1 MPKIEYVTIAD
12 HAEALNG
19 KLYLQGAGWTDITP
33 PVGPN
38 GQSGI
43 VHVGIAVSVLVGWNE
58 TNRRFPLTIR
68 IIHEDGAELVKVG
81 AQIEAGRPPGIPAGS
96 DLRNL
101 IAISAELAFP
111 MPGTYELR
119 AELAEEPGDKTRTAT
134 FRVHSRPQ
142 PGGPASFGMPS
153 H

>member
-12 HAEALNG
+12 HAEAFNG
-19 KLYLQGAGWTDITP
+19 KLYLQGAGWSDITP

-38 GQSGI
+38 GQPAI
-43 VHVGIAVSVLVGWNE
+43 VHMGIAVSVIVGWNE

-96 DLRNL
+96 DLRNV
-101 IAISAELAFP
+101 IAIGAELAFP
-111 MPGTYELR
+111 MPGSYELR
-119 AELAEEPGDKTRTAT
+119 AELEEDLEDKIRTAT
-134 FRVHSRPQ
+134 FRVHSRAQ
-142 PGGPASFGMPS
+142 PGGPASFGVPS